1 MNYETFF
8 SLDLD
13 LDDKLVPHVC
23 TTSGTNMGAL
33 GYTTL
38 DFQINGH
45 SFTQE
50 FIVCQ
55 RQSRPLI
62 LGQDFFICYCTCCD
76 WSEPPF
82 KKLKARGKLIIEV
95 KEPEASKYISV
106 RKSMKIP
113 LRHYAV
119 THLWCKKPKG
129 PVTIKSDQVF
139 AREYPS
145 TWMDT
150 FYMDPNHDKVVV
162 LTPSTANTQVK
173 SSQSTN
179 VDPKSNLDPS
189 GPDEVNTDTLQE
201 PIPPTEA
208 KLHAPMGEKEQDG
221 TPYVDVEEVQ
231 TEVSCEEILSS
242 DGLDASAQSTED
254 FIKIPYV
261 IHKLT
266 AHGPIYIPK
275 GTVIA
280 YADDEKPEMD
290 CFKIAEM
297 YEEAQETMQYRIIY
311 PSIPYC

>member
-1 MNYETFF
+1 
-8 SLDLD
+8 
-13 LDDKLVPHVC
+13 
-23 TTSGTNMGAL
+23 MGAL

-45 SFTQE
+45 SFTQK
-50 FIVCQ
+50 FIFCQ

-62 LGQDFFICYCTCCD
+62 LGQDFCMCYCTSCD

-82 KKLKARGKLIIEV
+82 KKLKARGKLIIKV

-106 RKSMKIP
+106 RKRMKIP
-113 LRHYAV
+113 PGHYAV

-129 PVTIKSDQVF
+129 MVTIKPDQVF
-139 AREYPS
+139 AREYPF

-150 FYMDPNHDKVVV
+150 FYMDPNYNKVIAS
-162 LTPSTANTQVK
+162 TPSTANTQVK

-189 GPDEVNTDTLQE
+189 GPDEVSTDTLKE
-201 PIPPTEA
+201 PVPPTGA
-208 KLHAPMGEKEQDG
+208 KIHAPTGKKEQDG
-221 TPYVDVEEVQ
+221 TPYVDVKEVQ

-242 DGLDASAQSTED
+242 DRLDTSAQSTED

-261 IHKLT
+261 IYNL
-266 AHGPIYIPK
+266 ASHGPVYIPK

-280 YADDEKPEMD
+280 YAKSYMLFMDASKYAWAGVLTQPYDGIDELTLSPTGK
-290 CFKIAEM
+290 KIKRTINHPIA
-297 YEEAQETMQYRIIY
+297 YV
-311 PSIPYC
+311 SHLF

>member
-1 MNYETFF
+1 MSYETFF

-23 TTSGTNMGAL
+23 TTSGTDMGAL

-45 SFTQE
+45 SFTQQ

-55 RQSRPLI
+55 RQTRPLI
-62 LGQDFFICYCTCCD
+62 LGQDFCIHYHTSCD
-76 WSEPPF
+76 WSKPPF
-82 KKLKARGKLIIEV
+82 KKLKARGKLIIKVE
-95 KEPEASKYISV
+95 EPEASKYISV

-129 PVTIKSDQVF
+129 LVTIKPDQVF

-150 FYMDPNHDKVVV
+150 FYMDPNCNKV
-162 LTPSTANTQVK
+162 TTSTLSTVHTQVN

-189 GPDEVNTDTLQE
+189 GPDEVSTDTLQE
-201 PIPPTEA
+201 PVPPTGA
-208 KLHAPMGEKEQDG
+208 KIHAPTGEKEQDS
-221 TPYVDVEEVQ
+221 TPYMDVKEVQ

-242 DGLDASAQSTED
+242 DRLDVSTVD
-254 FIKIPYV
+254 RGF
-261 IHKLT
+261 HQNTL
-266 AHGPIYIPK
+266 
-275 GTVIA
+275 
-280 YADDEKPEMD
+280 
-290 CFKIAEM
+290 C
-297 YEEAQETMQYRIIY
+297 Y
-311 PSIPYC
+311 PQPHHPWTHLHTQRNSHHLCR